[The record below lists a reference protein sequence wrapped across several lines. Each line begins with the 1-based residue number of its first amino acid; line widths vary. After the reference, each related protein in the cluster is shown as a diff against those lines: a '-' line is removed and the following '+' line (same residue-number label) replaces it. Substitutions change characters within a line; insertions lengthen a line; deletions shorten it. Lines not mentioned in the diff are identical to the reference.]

1 MTEKL
6 HFHFHGLIFHS
17 TSGLPKGEDVREMG
31 KEGERE
37 EEDESQE
44 EKEEE
49 KKEVFYS

>member
-1 MTEKL
+1 
-6 HFHFHGLIFHS
+6 
-17 TSGLPKGEDVREMG
+17 MG

-49 KKEVFYS
+49 KKEVFYSWVESIGME